1 MYVAITGIIPFFGRE
16 AIFCN
21 NSNATVPDSLEQSTI
36 GCKVIGNGVFMFLLT
51 FQLFTFSGVLYQY
64 FITNVSIWW
73 FYHVCSVSFKIF
85 FPALTKKHLLMRRI
99 MNVIVLISGMYANH
113 LECMIT

>member
-51 FQLFTFSGVLYQY
+51 FQLF
-64 FITNVSIWW
+64 
-73 FYHVCSVSFKIF
+73 IF
-85 FPALTKKHLLMRRI
+85 FRSPLSVFHHQCFYLVVLSCLLCIVQNFLPCAHKKAPPDAKD
-99 MNVIVLISGMYANH
+99 NEYNCTDQWYV
-113 LECMIT
+113 C